1 MSVASQTLQAKFMN
15 PGAPARLG
23 FIVIVVFVM
32 AMIGW
37 GALAPLSGAVVAN
50 GVLQAESG
58 RKAVQHP
65 YGGVVAKILVEEGDT
80 VREGEVLIRLSDTEP
95 RAQVEVLAAERDT
108 LLAAQG
114 RLLAEQAGAATPS
127 FSDDL
132 LSRRDE
138 AGVQQAM
145 DSEIALMGARQEQ
158 FQTSTDV
165 LVQQKAQFD
174 DRVAAADA
182 QIDGLE
188 AQRSSIAGE
197 LEDAQALLDQQLIAR
212 NRVLELQRSL
222 DDIDSQIL
230 VLGTDIAAANKAMAE
245 ADLQIAGLARERQ
258 SEVSEALRTNQA
270 DLATLAPR
278 LAAAQDALGR
288 TDITATANGSV
299 VDLKVVTQG
308 GVIAA
313 GQDLLGIVPT
323 DGPMIVQAQ
332 MRLAD
337 VTDVARGETADIRL
351 LALPATTRPHL
362 SGTVETISADRVVD
376 ERSGQSYYALRV
388 ALDGQQ
394 VADAGVDLQAG
405 MPVQV
410 VIPTK
415 GRTLIDYLTGPLI
428 DEVSGAF
435 RER

>member
-1 MSVASQTLQAKFMN
+1 MMNSSQTLQTKFMN

-23 FIVIVVFVM
+23 FVVIVLFVM
-32 AMIGW
+32 AMVGW
-37 GALAPLSGAVVAN
+37 GALAPLSSAVVAN
-50 GVLQAESG
+50 GVLQAEAG

-65 YGGVVAKILVEEGDT
+65 LGGVVSEIMVQEGDM
-80 VREGEVLIRLSDTEP
+80 VREGEVLIRLSDAEP

-114 RLLAEQAGAATPS
+114 RLLAEQSGETEPTFA
-127 FSDDL
+127 DDL

-138 AGVQQAM
+138 TVVQQAM
-145 DSEIALMGARQEQ
+145 NSEIALLSARAEQ
-158 FQTSTDV
+158 LQANTDV
-165 LVQQKAQFD
+165 LLQQKSQLVERVSSAQ
-174 DRVAAADA
+174 V
-182 QIDGLE
+182 QIEGLE
-188 AQRSSIAGE
+188 TQAASIASE
-197 LEDAQALLDQQLIAR
+197 LEDAQALLDQQLIER
-212 NRVLELQRSL
+212 NRVLELERSL
-222 DDIDSQIL
+222 NEVKSQIS
-230 VLGTDIAAANKAMAE
+230 VLRTDVASANKAMAE
-245 ADLQIAGLARERQ
+245 ADFQIAGLASERQ
-258 SEVSEALRTNQA
+258 SEVSEGLRANQA
-270 DLATLAPR
+270 ALAALAPK
-278 LAAAQDALGR
+278 LSAAQDALVR
-288 TDITATANGSV
+288 TDITATANGNV
-299 VDLKVVTQG
+299 VGLNVSTQG

-313 GQDLLGIVPT
+313 GQDLLGIIPT
-323 DGPMIVQAQ
+323 DGPMVVEAQ

-362 SGTVETISADRVVD
+362 SGTVQTISADRVVE
-376 ERSGQSYYALRV
+376 ERSGQPYYALRV
-388 ALDGQQ
+388 ALDAQQ
-394 VADAGVDLQAG
+394 VAEAGVDLQAG

>member
-1 MSVASQTLQAKFMN
+1 MN
-15 PGAPARLG
+15 SLPPILRRTSLPGAL
-23 FIVIVVFVM
+23 
-32 AMIGW
+32 IGTLLLALLW

-50 GVLQAESG
+50 GVLQAEGG

-65 YGGVVAKILVEEGDT
+65 YGGVVSEILVKEGDT
-80 VREGEVLIRLSDTEP
+80 VREGEVLIRLSDAEP

-114 RLLAEQAGAATPS
+114 RLLAEQAGATTPS

-138 AGVQQAM
+138 ASVQLAM
-145 DSEIALMGARQEQ
+145 NSEIAFMSARAEQ
-158 FQTSTDV
+158 FQTSKDV
-165 LVQQKAQFD
+165 LLQQKSQLEE
-174 DRVAAADA
+174 RVAAAEA
-182 QIDGLE
+182 QIAGLE

-197 LEDAQALLDQQLIAR
+197 LENAQTLLDQQLIAR
-212 NRVLELQRSL
+212 SRVLELQRSL
-222 DDIDSQIL
+222 DDIASQIS
-230 VLGTDIAAANKAMAE
+230 VLGTDIASANKAMAE
-245 ADLQIAGLARERQ
+245 ADLQIAGLARDLQ
-258 SEVSEALRTNQA
+258 SDISEALRSNQA
-270 DLATLAPR
+270 ELATLSPR

-299 VDLKVVTQG
+299 VGLNVITQG
-308 GVIAA
+308 GVVAA

-323 DGPMIVQAQ
+323 DGPMIVEAQ

-388 ALDGQQ
+388 ALDAQQ
-394 VADAGVDLQAG
+394 LADAGVSLQAG

-415 GRTLIDYLTGPLI
+415 GRTLVDYLTGPLI